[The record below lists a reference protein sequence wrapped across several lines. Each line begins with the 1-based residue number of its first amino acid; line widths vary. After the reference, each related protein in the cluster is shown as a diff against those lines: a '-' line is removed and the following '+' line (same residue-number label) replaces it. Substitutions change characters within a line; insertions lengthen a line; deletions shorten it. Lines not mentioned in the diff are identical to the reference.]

1 MYLLASF
8 VASTNLCGSMIWL
21 QKEIPC
27 GHTIVP
33 ACRVPAPPQDACSG
47 QICSIITP
55 LWLLEVLALGAQ
67 NNRKPGWRDLEG
79 MPENHPDP
87 QLLERFLR
95 NEASRE
101 ERRWIVRHL
110 LAGCA
115 QCGAITRRLWKL
127 AEPGPKAGREEP
139 PPPEP
144 REETALRAAHR
155 AFLAEGKG
163 AEAAAA
169 LLDLAVLY
177 ARQGRAAE
185 ILALTQDLLPIFR
198 TRDLRKG
205 VATALVY
212 LRSLAESG
220 AADEG
225 LLAEMARFVGP
236 RP

>member
-1 MYLLASF
+1 
-8 VASTNLCGSMIWL
+8 MIWL

-33 ACRVPAPPQDACSG
+33 SCRVPEAPQDAGFS

-79 MPENHPDP
+79 MPDNHPDP

-185 ILALTQDLLPIFR
+185 ILPLTQDLLPIFR

>member
-1 MYLLASF
+1 M
-8 VASTNLCGSMIWL
+8 
-21 QKEIPC
+21 
-27 GHTIVP
+27 
-33 ACRVPAPPQDACSG
+33 
-47 QICSIITP
+47 
-55 LWLLEVLALGAQ
+55 
-67 NNRKPGWRDLEG
+67 
-79 MPENHPDP
+79 
-87 QLLERFLR
+87 R

-115 QCGAITRRLWKL
+115 RCGAITRRLWTL
-127 AEPGPKAGREEP
+127 GEPGPKVDGEEP

-144 REETALRAAHR
+144 RKEAALLDAHR

-177 ARQGRAAE
+177 ARQGRAPE
-185 ILALTQDLLPIFR
+185 ILPLTEDLLPIFR

-205 VATALVY
+205 VAAALLC

>member
-1 MYLLASF
+1 
-8 VASTNLCGSMIWL
+8 
-21 QKEIPC
+21 
-27 GHTIVP
+27 
-33 ACRVPAPPQDACSG
+33 
-47 QICSIITP
+47 
-55 LWLLEVLALGAQ
+55 
-67 NNRKPGWRDLEG
+67 

-87 QLLERFLR
+87 QLLERFMR

-115 QCGAITRRLWKL
+115 RCGAITRGLWKL
-127 AEPGPKAGREEP
+127 GEPGPKVDGEEP
-139 PPPEP
+139 SPPEP
-144 REETALRAAHR
+144 RQEAALRDAHR

-185 ILALTQDLLPIFR
+185 ILPLTEDLLPIFR
-198 TRDLRKG
+198 TPDLRKG
-205 VATALVY
+205 VATALLC
-212 LRSLAESG
+212 LRSLVESG
-220 AADEG
+220 QADAG

-236 RP
+236 GS

>member
-1 MYLLASF
+1 
-8 VASTNLCGSMIWL
+8 
-21 QKEIPC
+21 
-27 GHTIVP
+27 
-33 ACRVPAPPQDACSG
+33 
-47 QICSIITP
+47 
-55 LWLLEVLALGAQ
+55 
-67 NNRKPGWRDLEG
+67 
-79 MPENHPDP
+79 
-87 QLLERFLR
+87 
-95 NEASRE
+95 
-101 ERRWIVRHL
+101 
-110 LAGCA
+110 
-115 QCGAITRRLWKL
+115 
-127 AEPGPKAGREEP
+127 
-139 PPPEP
+139 
-144 REETALRAAHR
+144 
-155 AFLAEGKG
+155 EGKG

-185 ILALTQDLLPIFR
+185 ILPLTQDLLPIFR

>member
-1 MYLLASF
+1 M
-8 VASTNLCGSMIWL
+8 
-21 QKEIPC
+21 
-27 GHTIVP
+27 
-33 ACRVPAPPQDACSG
+33 
-47 QICSIITP
+47 
-55 LWLLEVLALGAQ
+55 
-67 NNRKPGWRDLEG
+67 
-79 MPENHPDP
+79 
-87 QLLERFLR
+87 R

-115 QCGAITRRLWKL
+115 RCGAITRRLWKL
-127 AEPGPKAGREEP
+127 GEPGPKADGEK

-144 REETALRAAHR
+144 REEAALLDAHR

-163 AEAAAA
+163 DEAAAA

-185 ILALTQDLLPIFR
+185 ILPLTQDLLPIFR